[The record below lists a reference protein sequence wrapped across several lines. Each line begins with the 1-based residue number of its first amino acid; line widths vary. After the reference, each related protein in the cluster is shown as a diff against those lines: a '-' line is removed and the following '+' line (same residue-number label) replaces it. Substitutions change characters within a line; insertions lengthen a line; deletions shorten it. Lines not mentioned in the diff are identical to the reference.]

1 MVHQEEVNGYSTQS
15 AFEPK
20 NPDHKKQRFKS
31 SASLLFNKN

>member
-1 MVHQEEVNGYSTQS
+1 MAHQEEVNGYSTQS

-20 NPDHKKQRFKS
+20 NAEHKKQRFKS